1 MHRGRRRDLSCDT
14 KNGWSFLGGHLLLNK
29 AGLVD
34 LAPSVVAGMKGKSA
48 VLCNVVLLDT
58 YIDSIYLCNRSKQ
71 TQHWR

>member
-1 MHRGRRRDLSCDT
+1 M
-14 KNGWSFLGGHLLLNK
+14 
-29 AGLVD
+29 D